1 LRNKPSAI
9 GLRQV
14 LPVQT
19 KSTCL
24 WADIAAQPSHRSP
37 PVKPTFLPL
46 NPNMDLPHQ
55 SSMRPHQSSELAGC
69 WEIKGLHP
77 IVDAAAS
84 MIGGRIFWV

>member
-1 LRNKPSAI
+1 
-9 GLRQV
+9 
-14 LPVQT
+14 
-19 KSTCL
+19 
-24 WADIAAQPSHRSP
+24 
-37 PVKPTFLPL
+37 
-46 NPNMDLPHQ
+46 MDLSHQ